1 MRPHGFKA
9 WGSEYY
15 SSRDDGLRRAGRD
28 PDGRDFSNCLVNDS
42 LVSRY
47 SGPHIGRVEDMTG
60 YGGRET
66 WRDKAPYRVKHA
78 VDGAVGAIGGMFD
91 VVELHDMDRI
101 IRVFKEA
108 RDTGELNRIGAIA
121 PESPSPA
128 PLLPFSDP
136 RHHEHALY
144 ADAQGRFPDL
154 SEARLHQ
161 VTAEMHKIGMQLGR
175 NGDAI
180 ERNGTVWGSRIDL
193 PGARFGIDLSGP
205 EPSVQQTMQDVRQHD
220 QAEQQRIAQYRQQE
234 MARGQSGP
242 VMG

>member
-1 MRPHGFKA
+1 M
-9 WGSEYY
+9 S
-15 SSRDDGLRRAGRD
+15 
-28 PDGRDFSNCLVNDS
+28 
-42 LVSRY
+42 
-47 SGPHIGRVEDMTG
+47 G

-66 WRDKAPYRVKHA
+66 FVDKAPYHLKRLI
-78 VDGAVGAIGGMFD
+78 GGPGGAISGALN
-91 VVELHDMDRI
+91 VIELHDMDRI

-108 RDTGELNRIGAIA
+108 RDTGELNRVGAIT
-121 PESPSPA
+121 PEPRSRTE
-128 PLLPFSDP
+128 LLPFSDP

-144 ADAQGRFPDL
+144 ADVQARFPNL

-180 ERNGTVWGSRIDL
+180 EWNGTVWGSRLDV

-205 EPSVQQTMQDVRQHD
+205 APSVQQTMQDVRQHD
-220 QAEQQRIAQYRQQE
+220 QAEQQRVAQYRQQE
-234 MARGQSGP
+234 MGRSQSGP